1 MSNTDREAFRK
12 TKEDMHLPFGELTLI
27 TEDRYKDVLEKV
39 QECFVID
46 EPIGKAVGI
55 KWSPFFESFW
65 LKALKTGISLMVVN
79 PEDNDII
86 GFRINEYSLR
96 KENMPDLN
104 KLDDESLKIKDAFLL
119 YAIGKAN
126 IYDHY
131 STDEAVHFLGLG
143 VTRKYRKQGFGTLLM
158 ESGIKLAKNLGIS
171 PCYITGECSSNF
183 SKRIYERLGFD
194 VLSETAYEDFE
205 IEGKKVIQNT
215 GEHKSIKIYGKAI

>member
-1 MSNTDREAFRK
+1 MSNTDRENTMNKNTGLESISRETIQEAFRK

-171 PCYITGECSSNF
+171 PCYITELRR
-183 SKRIYERLGFD
+183 KM
-194 VLSETAYEDFE
+194 ETCV
-205 IEGKKVIQNT
+205 KIQAK
-215 GEHKSIKIYGKAI
+215 ES